1 MKERENEQATDRN
14 TVVFEIKLT
23 CERNPHAP
31 KGSTDPGELYINHEL
46 KSSDLTWKPAG
57 EQAEVFAS
65 NPPASTNP
73 DIVLAKLRPGQQVH
87 MEVHAVKGVG
97 KDHAKFTPVATASY
111 RLLPYVTLKKPI
123 PPENADLFKSCFC
136 PGVVQVD
143 PVTKMVSIDEDN
155 LRRDSVSREVLRHPE
170 FADSVELDRVRDFFL
185 FNVESEGPYAP
196 ERIFLES
203 IGVMRDKIAR
213 IRKAAL
219 GLGEGRDVEGDV
231 VMAVC

>member
-1 MKERENEQATDRN
+1 
-14 TVVFEIKLT
+14 
-23 CERNPHAP
+23 
-31 KGSTDPGELYINHEL
+31 
-46 KSSDLTWKPAG
+46 
-57 EQAEVFAS
+57 
-65 NPPASTNP
+65 
-73 DIVLAKLRPGQQVH
+73 
-87 MEVHAVKGVG
+87 
-97 KDHAKFTPVATASY
+97 
-111 RLLPYVTLKKPI
+111 
-123 PPENADLFKSCFC
+123 
-136 PGVVQVD
+136 VVQVD

>member
-1 MKERENEQATDRN
+1 MTGENEQATDRN
-14 TVVFEIKLT
+14 TIVFEIKLA

-46 KSSDLTWKPAG
+46 KSSHLTWKPAG

-97 KDHAKFTPVATASY
+97 KDHAKFTPVGLLDLLYSVGIRLTQVFTATASY
-111 RLLPYVTLKKPI
+111 RLLPHVTLKKPI
-123 PPENADLFKSCFC
+123 PPKNADLFKSCFS

-155 LRRDSVSREVLRHPE
+155 LRKDSVSREVLRYPE

-185 FNVESEGPYAP
+185 CTCTCVRFRSQH
-196 ERIFLES
+196 
-203 IGVMRDKIAR
+203 
-213 IRKAAL
+213 
-219 GLGEGRDVEGDV
+219 
-231 VMAVC
+231 